1 MGLFLSSSC
10 FWFIASFLFGA
21 GKPVA
26 CDLVKR
32 AALVLAWSGRGRAS
46 TWHTGE
52 ICATQE
58 CQDASYCGRFATYGP
73 LNGARSMPFEHCCA
87 APFYRAIFGLDLM
100 LIFLVP
106 NDRADLSRSG
116 STQRA
121 TTGGSPD
128 PKNGIPS
135 TLYRG
140 EKSRILR
147 TRIGRQYLAE
157 VKIDVDGDI
166 TRNRNG

>member
-1 MGLFLSSSC
+1 MCDPRMPGCFLLR
-10 FWFIASFLFGA
+10 AL
-21 GKPVA
+21 
-26 CDLVKR
+26 CDVWTVEWRTIDALR
-32 AALVLAWSGRGRAS
+32 ALL
-46 TWHTGE
+46 
-52 ICATQE
+52 
-58 CQDASYCGRFATYGP
+58 CG
-73 LNGARSMPFEHCCA
+73 
-87 APFYRAIFGLDLM
+87 PFYWAIFGLDLM